1 MTATKPINGEDRVT
15 RKEGNLVSDMGG
27 EKVMMS
33 IDSGKYY
40 NLGSTGGRIWD
51 LLSEERTLD
60 ELVEVLA
67 SEYEI
72 EEVVCHEQVVQFLEH
87 LTREGLIDVSSG
99 E

>member
-1 MTATKPINGEDRVT
+1 MTTTKPMNGEDRVM

-33 IDSGKYY
+33 IHTGKYY

-51 LLSEERTLD
+51 LLSEEQTLAA
-60 ELVEVLA
+60 LVEVLA
-67 SEYEI
+67 SEYDI
-72 EEVVCHEQVVQFLEH
+72 EPAVCQDQVVQFLEH
-87 LTREGLIDVSSG
+87 LTQEGLIEVTRG

>member
-1 MTATKPINGEDRVT
+1 MTTTKSMNGEDRVM
-15 RKEGNLVSDMGG
+15 RREGNLVSDMGG

-33 IDSGKYY
+33 IHTGKYY

-51 LLSEERTLD
+51 LLSEERTLS

-67 SEYEI
+67 SEYDI
-72 EEVVCHEQVVQFLEH
+72 EPAVCREQVVQFLDH
-87 LTREGLIDVSSG
+87 LTQEGLIDVTYG

>member
-1 MTATKPINGEDRVT
+1 MTATKPMNGEDRVL

-33 IDSGKYY
+33 IHNGKYY

-51 LLSEERTLD
+51 LISQERTLT

-72 EEVVCHEQVVQFLEH
+72 ESDICREQVVQFLEH
-87 LTREGLIDVSSG
+87 LTHEGLIDVTRG
-99 E
+99 M